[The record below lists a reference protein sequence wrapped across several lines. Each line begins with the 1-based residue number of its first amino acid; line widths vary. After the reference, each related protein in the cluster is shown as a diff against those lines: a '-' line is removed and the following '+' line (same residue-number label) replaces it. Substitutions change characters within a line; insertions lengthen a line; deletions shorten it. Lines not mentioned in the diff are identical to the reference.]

1 MRSRICGETAT
12 TPRPDAEMRRY
23 ASRKA
28 GQYSLRPGELSQSSR
43 AKNVVCRAQ
52 PRGENPATSGLQVT
66 VTGSLSP
73 RRCTSRHS
81 DAS

>member
-1 MRSRICGETAT
+1 MRSRICDETAT

-52 PRGENPATSGLQVT
+52 SK
-66 VTGSLSP
+66 
-73 RRCTSRHS
+73 RREPGDERI
-81 DAS
+81 AR